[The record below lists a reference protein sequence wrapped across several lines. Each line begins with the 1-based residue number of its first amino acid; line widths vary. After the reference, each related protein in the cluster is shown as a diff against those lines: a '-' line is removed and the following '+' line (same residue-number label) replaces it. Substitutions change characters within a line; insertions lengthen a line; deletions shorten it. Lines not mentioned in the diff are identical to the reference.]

1 MSSPTTAHTDLQ
13 YLIDSTNAQG
23 RISLTVEEA
32 QVLVAEMEAAR
43 RAIVC
48 AGSGREPGR
57 LEVAAM
63 MGIPNDPARALQFAD
78 ALIAEHNRTNK

>member
-1 MSSPTTAHTDLQ
+1 MTTPAHTDLQ

-32 QVLVAEMEAAR
+32 QALVSEMEAAR
-43 RAIVC
+43 RAIVR

-57 LEVAAM
+57 LEIAAII
-63 MGIPNDPARALQFAD
+63 GKAYDPVMALKSAD